1 MNAGQGAVVVEFS
14 QMVDR
19 ADPNILV
26 VDDDP
31 GIHKILTAVLGSN
44 QWQIESAYNGLEGL
58 DRIRARTYDLV
69 ITDLRMPGMDGLEL
83 LHSIRQIRPN
93 TKVMVMTGESTP
105 DHIIRSIREQAFSY
119 FSKPFSA
126 GAVVDMIAHAL
137 KTPAWQD
144 DIEVQSA
151 RPEWIA
157 LSVRC
162 KVDLADRVVQF
173 MRELKMDLPAEE
185 RDQIATAFREMLLNA
200 IEHGG
205 HCDPQKKLYVAY
217 VRTTRALLYYIRDP
231 GKGFSMA
238 AIPHAAVSNAPGG
251 PVAHMAVRQEQ
262 GIRPGGFGI
271 LLVRKLVDEL
281 IYNETGNEV
290 LLIKYLK

>member
-1 MNAGQGAVVVEFS
+1 ME
-14 QMVDR
+14 DR
-19 ADPNILV
+19 SEHNILV

-31 GIHKILTAVLGSN
+31 GVHKILGTVLAAK
-44 QWQIESAYNGLEGL
+44 QWHIDSAYNGLEGL
-58 DRIRARTYDLV
+58 HRVRAQPYDLV

-83 LHSIRQIRPN
+83 LHAIRQLRPE

-105 DHIIRSIREQAFSY
+105 GHIIRSIREQAFSY
-119 FSKPFSA
+119 FSKPFSP
-126 GAVVDMIAHAL
+126 GAVTDMIAQAL
-137 KTPAWQD
+137 KTPSWQG

-151 RPEWIA
+151 KPEWIA

-185 RDQIATAFREMLLNA
+185 REQIATAFREMLLNA

-251 PVAHMAVRQEQ
+251 PVAHMAVREEQ

-271 LLVRKLVDEL
+271 LLVRKLIDEL

>member
-1 MNAGQGAVVVEFS
+1 MEHS
-14 QMVDR
+14 PSSD
-19 ADPNILV
+19 ILI

-31 GIHKILTAVLGSN
+31 GVHKILTAVLAPHN
-44 QWQIESAYNGLEGL
+44 WRIESAYNGLEGL
-58 DRIRARTYDLV
+58 DRVRAKPFDLV
-69 ITDLRMPGMDGLEL
+69 ITDVRMPGMDGLEL
-83 LHSIRQIRPN
+83 LHSIRQLRPD

-105 DHIIRSIREQAFSY
+105 AHIIQSIRERAFSY
-119 FSKPFSA
+119 FSKPFSP
-126 GAVVDMIAHAL
+126 GAVVDMVGQAL
-137 KTPAWQD
+137 NTPAWQD
-144 DIEVQSA
+144 DIQILSA
-151 RPEWIA
+151 KPEWIA

-173 MRELKMDLPAEE
+173 LRELKMDLPPEE
-185 RDQIATAFREMLLNA
+185 REQIATAFREMLLNS

-205 HCDPQKKLYVAY
+205 HCDPQKQLYVAY

-231 GKGFSMA
+231 GQGFSMA
-238 AIPHAAVSNAPGG
+238 AIPHAAVSNTPDG